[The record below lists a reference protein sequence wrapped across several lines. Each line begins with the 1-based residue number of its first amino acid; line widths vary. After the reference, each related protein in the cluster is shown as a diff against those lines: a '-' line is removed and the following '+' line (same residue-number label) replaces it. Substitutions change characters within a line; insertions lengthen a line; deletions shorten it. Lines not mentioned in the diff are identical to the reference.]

1 MFQNYF
7 SRKFA
12 SGNFVIVLDVLVK
25 IDDLNQRRFLVSLN
39 FIANSGLKRKFIKV
53 NFLEKFIILSVWET
67 EKKSS
72 NRKVKI

>member
-7 SRKFA
+7 SRKFT
-12 SGNFVIVLDVLVK
+12 SENFVIVLDVLVK

-67 EKKSS
+67 EKNLQTEK
-72 NRKVKI
+72 